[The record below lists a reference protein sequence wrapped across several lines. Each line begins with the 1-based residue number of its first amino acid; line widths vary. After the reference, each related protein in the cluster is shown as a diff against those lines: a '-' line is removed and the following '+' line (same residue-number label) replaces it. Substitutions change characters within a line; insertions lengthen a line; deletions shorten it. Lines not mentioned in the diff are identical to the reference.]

1 MLKVFVTFQW
11 NILGSILWFFRV
23 LKIALLLMDL
33 SRTLLVIWVT
43 ASFIFQNS
51 NNVEGRSHYHKKQKN
66 KSPPAAS
73 PPKGPKPPRHS
84 SPAIPP
90 PAIPSDP
97 YPNDPGNSSAGCVFD
112 VTSFGAVGD
121 GAADDTPA
129 FIAAWK
135 AACAV
140 ESGVVLA
147 PADYCFKITSTIFSG
162 PCKPGL
168 VFQVSIQI
176 KIPP

>member
-1 MLKVFVTFQW
+1 
-11 NILGSILWFFRV
+11 
-23 LKIALLLMDL
+23 MDL
-33 SRTLLVIWVT
+33 PRTLLVIWVT
-43 ASFIFQNS
+43 ASLIFENS

-66 KSPPAAS
+66 KSSPAS
-73 PPKGPKPPRHS
+73 PPEPPKRS
-84 SPAIPP
+84 SPVTPP
-90 PAIPSDP
+90 VSSDP
-97 YPNDPGNSSAGCVFD
+97 YPNDPGNSNTGCVFD

-121 GAADDTPA
+121 GSADDTPA

-147 PADYCFKITSTIFSG
+147 PADYFFKITSTIFSG

-168 VFQVSIQI
+168 VFQVSIRT
-176 KIPP
+176 KIPRSSAHFIQ